1 MQLIHDVKGISK
13 LILIFLLLV
22 AFAFGALISYVWT
35 MGFYAP
41 FEFSLPSQ
49 PTIVIQSVAFNPQDT
64 SYVNVTVLNPSYSPS
79 ETAILLIEARTNDD
93 GLRHAFDTT
102 APATPYLLGRGRTQT
117 FYCYW
122 NWANY
127 TGIVLP
133 PSEGKTVE
141 IRVLSENDM
150 GEYATVAKPF
160 VSLSITDASFNSTV
174 SLSSFSLT
182 VQNPETSVTY
192 VNITSIT
199 VDVSENITAN
209 TITPSLPYGMAPS
222 APAVTFT
229 VPWDWTTYRNQT
241 VIITV
246 HTRQGYIAYHTIT
259 LPS

>member
-1 MQLIHDVKGISK
+1 MQLIHNVKGISK

-49 PTIVIQSVAFNPQDT
+49 PTIVIQNVAFNPQDA
-64 SYVNVTVLNPSYSPS
+64 SFVNVTLLNPSYSPS
-79 ETAILLIEARTNDD
+79 EAAVLLLEARTTDD
-93 GLRHAFDTT
+93 GLRHAFDVTS
-102 APATPYLLGRGRTQT
+102 PATPYVLGKGKTQT
-117 FYCYW
+117 FTCYW

-127 TGIVLP
+127 SGIVLP
-133 PSEGKTVE
+133 PSAGKTVE

-174 SLSSFSLT
+174 SLSSFNVT
-182 VQNPETSVTY
+182 VQNLETSVTY
-192 VNITSIT
+192 ANITSIT
-199 VDVSENITAN
+199 VDVSENITAD
-209 TITPSLPYGMAPS
+209 TITPSLPYGLAPG

-229 VPWDWTTYRNQT
+229 VPWDWTSYRNQT

>member
-41 FEFSLPSQ
+41 AEFHLPGR
-49 PTIVIQSVAFNPQDT
+49 PTIVIENVAFDEQDT
-64 SYVNVTVLNPSYSPS
+64 SFVNVTLLNPSYSPS
-79 ETAILLIEARTNDD
+79 EAAVLLIEARTTDD
-93 GLRHAFDTT
+93 GLRHAFDVTS
-102 APATPYLLGRGRTQT
+102 PATPYVLGRGKTQT
-117 FYCYW
+117 FTCYW

-182 VQNPETSVTY
+182 VQNPETSETY

-199 VDVSENITAN
+199 VDVTENITAN
-209 TITPSLPYGMAPS
+209 SITPSLPYGMAPS
-222 APAVTFT
+222 APAVTFN
-229 VPWDWTTYRNQT
+229 VPWDWSANRNQT
-241 VIITV
+241 VTITV
-246 HTRQGYIAYHTIT
+246 HTRQGYIAYHNVT
-259 LPS
+259 LPP

>member
-13 LILIFLLLV
+13 LILIFLLLG

-41 FEFSLPSQ
+41 AEFHLPGR
-49 PTIVIQSVAFNPQDT
+49 PTIVIENVAFDEQDA
-64 SYVNVTVLNPSYSPS
+64 SFVNVTLLNPSYSPS
-79 ETAILLIEARTNDD
+79 EAAVLLIEARTTDD
-93 GLRHAFDTT
+93 GLRHAFDVTS
-102 APATPYLLGRGRTQT
+102 PATPYVLGRGKTQT
-117 FYCYW
+117 FTCFW

-133 PSEGKTVE
+133 PSAGKNVE

-160 VSLSITDASFNSTV
+160 VSLSITDPLFNSTI
-174 SLSSFSLT
+174 SPNSFNVT
-182 VQNPETSVTY
+182 VQNLETSVTY

-199 VDVSENITAN
+199 VDLAQNITAD
-209 TITPSLPYGMAPS
+209 TITPSLPYGLAPG

-229 VPWDWTTYRNQT
+229 VPWNWTAYRNQT
-241 VIITV
+241 VTINV
-246 HTRQGYIAYHTIT
+246 HTRQGYLAYHTVTI
-259 LPS
+259 PS